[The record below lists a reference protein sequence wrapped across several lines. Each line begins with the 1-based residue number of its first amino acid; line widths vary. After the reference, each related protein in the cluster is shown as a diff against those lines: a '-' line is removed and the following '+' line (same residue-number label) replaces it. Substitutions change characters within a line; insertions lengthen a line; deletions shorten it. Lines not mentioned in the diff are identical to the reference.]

1 MFKIITFDN
10 CQAIA
15 PKCIMEIKHGGLL
28 PKGGGIWIIVNEI
41 KPADLYLYL
50 YAKFGSPNGLQNLLR
65 KNDSDNL
72 IHWDWTLACSEGMIC
87 ILGLNLRTEIHF
99 IGNWDLDH
107 CEKEQLISYIKQDF
121 QNYGEKMSVIR
132 KEILQDWDM
141 FINPYKQIKEAID
154 QLKIDLDSLDLD
166 PENEAIANPKGAD
179 SFNTFADDFS
189 KMMVKYNRAVGYSMA
204 LKVMIPIL
212 AESFINFLIF
222 VLCRPDIKNNARLFD
237 TFVRSNIDVR
247 VQSLHIN
254 CIGFIQPVDWKHDAC
269 QKYNSIVNGRNDLLH
284 GNIALNKLKFSEIFF
299 NDKVPVFKKYET
311 MWQQSIG
318 VSINASGLK
327 DVNDE
332 LLIVSTFIDYIYSCL
347 DNKIKEQVQL
357 MSEKRDLGLNKKN
370 GILGILL
377 PDHLA
382 DFGVVIHTID

>member
-1 MFKIITFDN
+1 MSKISTFDN

-15 PKCIMEIKHGGLL
+15 PKCIIEIMQGGLL
-28 PKGGGIWIIVNEI
+28 PKNGGTWLIVNEI

-50 YAKFGSPNGLQNLLR
+50 YARFGSPNGLHNLLR
-65 KNDSDNL
+65 KDDSDNL
-72 IHWDWTLACSEGMIC
+72 IHWDWTLACNEGMIH
-87 ILGLNLRTEIHF
+87 ILGLNLRTEIHL
-99 IGNWDLDH
+99 IGNWNLELCD
-107 CEKEQLISYIKQDF
+107 KEQFISYIKQDLH
-121 QNYGEKMSVIR
+121 NYGEKMSVIR

-141 FINPYKQIKEAID
+141 FINPYKQIKEAIN
-154 QLKIDLDSLDLD
+154 QLKTDLDSLDLD
-166 PENEAIANPKGAD
+166 PENEAISNPKNAD
-179 SFNTFADDFS
+179 SFKTFADDFS
-189 KMMVKYNRAVGYSMA
+189 KMMIKYNRGVGYSMA
-204 LKVMIPIL
+204 LKIMIPIL

-222 VLCRPDIKNNARLFD
+222 VLCRPDIKNNDRLFD
-237 TFVRSNIDVR
+237 AFVRSNIDVR

-254 CIGFIQPVDWKHDAC
+254 CIGFTQPVDWKHEAC
-269 QKYNSIVNGRNDLLH
+269 QNYNSIVNGRNDLLH

-299 NDKVPVFKKYET
+299 NEKVPVFKKYET

-332 LLIVSTFIDYIYSCL
+332 LLTVSTFIDYIYSCL
-347 DNKIKEQVQL
+347 DNKIKEQVQF

-370 GILGILL
+370 GMLGILL

-382 DFGVVIHTID
+382 DFGVAIHTT